1 MFSAENNCVAWER
14 FTPSGPVAILPLT
27 ENMSSVTW
35 TTSTEHA
42 EELLSLPP
50 EEFVNELNEFLVNF
64 LLKFLKPLVSIFLV
78 ESPNLNTNLDL
89 L

>member
-1 MFSAENNCVAWER
+1 MIFLFSAENNCVAWER

-64 LLKFLKPLVSIFLV
+64 STQVFETFG
-78 ESPNLNTNLDL
+78 LDISC
-89 L
+89 